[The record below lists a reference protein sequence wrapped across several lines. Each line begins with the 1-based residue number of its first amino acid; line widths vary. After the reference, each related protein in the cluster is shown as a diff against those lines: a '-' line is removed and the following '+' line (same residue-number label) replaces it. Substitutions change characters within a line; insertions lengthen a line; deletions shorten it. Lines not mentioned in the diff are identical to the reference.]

1 MVNIMYDLYVA
12 LGIILT
18 IIVTLALLVFYDVS
32 IALNKKA
39 LDTDDKYKDDDL
51 AITVINK
58 SNQPGS

>member
-18 IIVTLALLVFYDVS
+18 IIVTLALLVFYDVN